1 VNFLIILF
9 YEMYYIATLSVC
21 FKFC

>member
-1 VNFLIILF
+1 MILF

-21 FKFC
+21 FKFW